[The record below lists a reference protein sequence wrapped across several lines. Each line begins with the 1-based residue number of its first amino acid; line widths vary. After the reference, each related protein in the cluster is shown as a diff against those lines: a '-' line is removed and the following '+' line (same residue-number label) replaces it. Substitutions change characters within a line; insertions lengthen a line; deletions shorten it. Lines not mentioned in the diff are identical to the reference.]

1 MTVTATDSS
10 GASATVA
17 VIITMTNVDLPHIAN
32 DYDADKNEV
41 IDRDEAI
48 AAVVDYFR
56 GAISKEEALK
66 IIQLYFAG

>member
-1 MTVTATDSS
+1 M
-10 GASATVA
+10 
-17 VIITMTNVDLPHIAN
+17 IITMTNVDLPGIAN
-32 DYDADKNEV
+32 DYDADKN
-41 IDRDEAI
+41 EAI